1 MGRMRKW
8 LQAPAFDDAE
18 TTRRAGLLF
27 RLVRAMLL
35 LVVVGAGASL
45 LDARN
50 DPHVTAL
57 FYAVVLAWF
66 AVVLAFARQ
75 GKVVLATWV
84 FSLFFWG
91 LIAFVTLVFGG
102 LQGQNASLFAVCTLL
117 VGSIVGGRAALTM
130 AVASS
135 VWCAFVAYLESHGH
149 LPAELG
155 PYAPVNA
162 WAAVTITLLLTT
174 VLLQTSLDSLR
185 RVHREAERAA
195 AERDEALRRSIHGQ
209 KMELVG
215 NLTSGIAHDLN
226 NLLTVI
232 VGASDMLRAQV
243 AGKSGALGLLDELE
257 GAASRASLMTR
268 QLLSFGRMRST
279 EKELVDFGA
288 IVSAMSKMLPRL
300 LGQAL
305 TVEVRVE
312 SGAWV
317 VASRS
322 GLEQI
327 LLNLAVN
334 ARDAMPEGGSF
345 SLELRVEED
354 ELVLTASDTGVGMT
368 PEVRERVFEPFF
380 TTKATG
386 TGLGLATVHKL
397 VEEYGGTIA
406 IESEPGR
413 GARFTLRLPR
423 ATVARARAAS
433 GPSLQA
439 PAEPASAGGSA
450 PATRILL
457 VEDDPLVR
465 KALERILE
473 KSGHE
478 VVAVGDGVEALAA
491 LDALDAVHCV
501 VSDVAMPN
509 MDGEA
514 LARHLADS
522 RPELPMVLISGNRE
536 PSAALS
542 PELARTFLLK
552 PVGSE
557 ELERAIERVTTWKR
571 RRD

>member
-8 LQAPAFDDAE
+8 LRAPAFDDAE
-18 TTRRAGLLF
+18 TTRQAGLLF
-27 RLVRAMLL
+27 RLVRAMLM

-50 DPHVTAL
+50 DPRVTAL
-57 FYAVVLAWF
+57 FYTVVLAWF
-66 AVVLAFARQ
+66 AVVLAFARR
-75 GKVVLATWV
+75 GKVMLATWV

-117 VGSIVGGRAALTM
+117 IGSIVGGRAALTM

-135 VWCAFVAYLESHGH
+135 VWCAVVAYLESHGR

-162 WAAVTITLLLTT
+162 WAAVTITVMLTT
-174 VLLQTSLDSLR
+174 VLLQASLDSLR
-185 RVHREAERAA
+185 RVHQEAERAA

-232 VGASDMLRAQV
+232 VGSSDVLRSQV

-268 QLLSFGRMRST
+268 QLLSFGRTRST

-288 IVSAMSKMLPRL
+288 IVNAMSKMLPRL

-305 TVEVRVE
+305 TVDVRVE
-312 SGAWV
+312 GGAWV

-345 SLELRVEED
+345 LLELGVEDE
-354 ELVLTASDTGVGMT
+354 ELVLTATDTGVGMT

-386 TGLGLATVHKL
+386 TGLGLATVQRL
-397 VEEYGGTIA
+397 VEEYGGTVA

-423 ATVARARAAS
+423 ATAGGARSPSA
-433 GPSLQA
+433 PSLPP
-439 PAEPASAGGSA
+439 PADASSA
-450 PATRILL
+450 TARPPATRILL

-478 VVAVGDGVEALAA
+478 VVSVGDGVEALTA
-491 LDALDAVHCV
+491 LAALDAVHCV

-514 LARHLADS
+514 LARHLAES

-536 PSAALS
+536 PATALS
-542 PELARTFLLK
+542 PELPRTFLLK

-571 RRD
+571 RRR